1 MMQVTP
7 KNALPV
13 LLVALAVAL
22 DAPPAYSQGGGSLSG
37 TVLLDGS
44 APVYGSRVVV
54 SRIPR
59 LIRDARGRPA
69 VDPAST
75 FSRSATSGLGGGFQ
89 INSVPAGRYYVCAQA
104 IAASQINSCDW
115 NDGGPA
121 VSVTDGGIANV
132 TLTIRT
138 GVLLKFAV
146 SDAAGRLKVL
156 DPTGIRAAQTNLV
169 IAVESEAR
177 ATRVAKLV
185 ASEAGEWRY
194 QLAVPRATKFR
205 VYLHTP
211 LTVLD
216 SLGQALRTGVPAFS
230 IATGS
235 EADLTVSL
243 VVR

>member
-1 MMQVTP
+1 MQFIS
-7 KNALPV
+7 KNALPI

-22 DAPPAYSQGGGSLSG
+22 DPPPAYGQGRGSLSG

-59 LIRDARGRPA
+59 LIRDATGRPA

-75 FSRSATSGLGGGFQ
+75 FSSSATSGLGGVFQ
-89 INSVPAGRYYVCAQA
+89 INAVPAGRYYVCAQA

-121 VSVTDGGIANV
+121 VTVTDGGIANV

-146 SDAAGRLKVL
+146 SDAGGRLKVL
-156 DPTGIRAAQTNLV
+156 DRTGIRAAQTNLV
-169 IAVESEAR
+169 IAVESEAG
-177 ATRVAKLV
+177 ATRVAKLIT
-185 ASEAGEWRY
+185 SEAGEWRY
-194 QLAVPRATKFR
+194 QLAVPKATKFR

-211 LTVLD
+211 LTILD
-216 SLGQALRTGVPAFS
+216 SSGQAIRTGVPAFS
-230 IATGS
+230 VATGT
-235 EADLTVSL
+235 EADVAVPL
-243 VVR
+243 VVK